1 MKITLDQIKADL
13 SEKGWK
19 VLSDEYVNLSTE
31 MEFKCP
37 EGHIVMAPYKK
48 IRGKYECPIC
58 KSNPLKN
65 IDNTSIPKTKE
76 TRLLALDQAT
86 QISGWSLWD
95 GNKLIK
101 YGIFHATSKDT
112 IERLSQIHFWL
123 LNLILNFQPD
133 IVILED
139 IQMQDFSGKSKEEK
153 ISRYDTIG
161 VTTFKSLAELLGVL
175 QVTLKENKIDFKVI
189 SSQVW
194 RKGIGIKGRSR
205 ADRKRSAQR
214 LVKEW
219 YDINV
224 TEDEADAICIG
235 KYGID
240 NCQPPTIIKWE

>member
-1 MKITLDQIKADL
+1 MKITLEQIKADL

-19 VLSDEYVNLSTE
+19 VLSNEYVNLSSE

-37 EGHIVMAPYKK
+37 EGHIVLAPYKK

-65 IDNTSIPKTKE
+65 IDTSPIPKTKE

-95 GNKLIK
+95 GDKLIK
-101 YGIFHATSKDT
+101 YGIFQATSKDT

-133 IVILED
+133 VVILED
-139 IQMQDFSGKSKEEK
+139 IQMQDFSGKAKEEK
-153 ISRYDTIG
+153 ISKYDTIG

-175 QVTLKENKIDFKVI
+175 QVTLKESKIDFKVI
-189 SSQVW
+189 SSQIW
-194 RKGIGIKGRSR
+194 RKGVGIKGRTR
-205 ADRKRSAQR
+205 ADRKRSAQH

-235 KYGID
+235 RYGIE
-240 NCQPPTIIKWE
+240 NCVPPKIIKWE